1 MQIDGRIVVQADFTG
16 CRDTSI
22 NKRPFVQAQAKFH
35 GSHDLKTDVLKV
47 AVARLH

>member
-1 MQIDGRIVVQADFTG
+1 MQIGGRIVVQADLTG
-16 CRDTSI
+16 CRDTLVD
-22 NKRPFVQAQAKFH
+22 KRPFVQAQARFH

>member
-1 MQIDGRIVVQADFTG
+1 MVQADLTG

-22 NKRPFVQAQAKFH
+22 DKRPFVQVRAKSH
-35 GSHDLKTDVLKV
+35 ASHDLKTDVLKV